1 MGGVAANGGAA
12 RDGDG
17 MEARALS
24 SLVDALLPRAWRQES
39 TIHGEE
45 HWRCVAATGIAL
57 APSVGWVDRTLV
69 FCFGL
74 LHDTRRM
81 SDSVEPEH
89 GARAA
94 SFAQELRDE
103 GVLPLDDVRFA
114 LLAEALTYH
123 SHSSSLI
130 SANPTIGTCWD
141 ADRLHLPRVSIRP
154 RPELLSTPAA
164 RAAAALAAAALL
176 RSDGPP
182 SWATLVSLAATG

>member
-1 MGGVAANGGAA
+1 
-12 RDGDG
+12 

-24 SLVDALLPRAWRQES
+24 SLVDVVLPRAWRPDS
-39 TIHGEE
+39 TIHGDE

-57 APSVGWVDRTLV
+57 APSVGDVDRTLV

-89 GARAA
+89 GERAA
-94 SFAQELRDE
+94 TFAVELRDE
-103 GVLPLDDVRFA
+103 GALLLDDARFA
-114 LLAEALTYH
+114 LLAEALIYH
-123 SHSSSLI
+123 SHSSSLV
-130 SANPTIGTCWD
+130 SSDPTIGTCWD

-154 RPELLSTPAA
+154 RPDLLSTPAA
-164 RAAAALAAAALL
+164 RADAALSAAALL

-182 SWATLVSLAATG
+182 SWDALVSLAASR

>member
-1 MGGVAANGGAA
+1 
-12 RDGDG
+12 

-24 SLVDALLPRAWRQES
+24 SLVDVVLPRAWRPDS
-39 TIHGEE
+39 TIHGDE

-57 APSVGWVDRTLV
+57 APSVGDVDRTLV

-89 GARAA
+89 GERAA
-94 SFAQELRDE
+94 TFAVELRDE
-103 GVLPLDDVRFA
+103 GALPLDDARFA
-114 LLAEALTYH
+114 LLAEALIYH
-123 SHSSSLI
+123 SHSSSLV
-130 SANPTIGTCWD
+130 SSDLTIGTCWD

-154 RPELLSTPAA
+154 RPDLLSTPAA
-164 RAAAALAAAALL
+164 RADAALSAAALL

-182 SWATLVSLAATG
+182 SWDALVLLAASG